1 MALLEL
7 ISDANEV
14 VEVDMTTLHA
24 EVPDSLSTTQEGLV
38 FKRLRLYCVVLG
50 ITILESKTYSLYFLL
65 NSPVG
70 LQKIIHLVK
79 VELRPNIFIEHRVCH
94 KNVRWLKTGKQC
106 LTKHRTM
113 KNHLN
118 VKLERWLGRKMFD
131 RLAGTLGLGF

>member
-1 MALLEL
+1 VALLEL
-7 ISDANEV
+7 NSDANEV

-24 EVPDSLSTTQEGLV
+24 GVPDSLSTTQEGLV

-79 VELRPNIFIEHRVCH
+79 VELRPNIFVEHRVCH
-94 KNVRWLKTGKQC
+94 KNVRWLTGQTVFDQTSDNEKPFKRKVGKGGSDEKC
-106 LTKHRTM
+106 LI
-113 KNHLN
+113 
-118 VKLERWLGRKMFD
+118 V
-131 RLAGTLGLGF
+131 